1 MSSIVFNASSDSTK
15 KYGSSVF
22 VKLNLQNGK
31 SDKTNKLFLSFM
43 TKHNNRIMLKKKITH
58 LTRPVCV
65 DTNSKAKNCGSPPSY
80 PG

>member
-22 VKLNLQNGK
+22 VKLNLQNGR
-31 SDKTNKLFLSFM
+31 SDKTNKFFLSFV
-43 TKHNNRIMLKKKITH
+43 TKHNNRITH

-65 DTNSKAKNCGSPPSY
+65 DTNSKTKNCGSPPSY